1 MKIAI
6 CLSGQLRTWK
16 TCIESWYKLTDRLKS
31 EYGVEVDYFAHL
43 WDYDTIPN
51 SQLLKPEENFNPNG
65 DYITVNGIKISEED
79 KNDFVNILKPK
90 YYLFENES
98 INKKKPIECIEEN
111 KKISHFYGN
120 SLLHWSSPQF
130 YSVMRSTFFK
140 KKYELENNFRYDI
153 CFRMRCD
160 LYFSDDELNVFFNKE
175 LNSIIPKHNTIYSC
189 HTHEMKLGDIFF
201 YSNSVT
207 FDRICDF
214 YKWLPIMGTKSFPT
228 KSQNLTT
235 EDAFYFYS
243 RMLKINVKPI
253 LVNPKIIRNEN
264 N

>member
-1 MKIAI
+1 
-6 CLSGQLRTWK
+6 
-16 TCIESWYKLTDRLKS
+16 
-31 EYGVEVDYFAHL
+31 
-43 WDYDTIPN
+43 
-51 SQLLKPEENFNPNG
+51 
-65 DYITVNGIKISEED
+65 
-79 KNDFVNILKPK
+79 
-90 YYLFENES
+90 
-98 INKKKPIECIEEN
+98 
-111 KKISHFYGN
+111 
-120 SLLHWSSPQF
+120 
-130 YSVMRSTFFK
+130 
-140 KKYELENNFRYDI
+140 
-153 CFRMRCD
+153 
-160 LYFSDDELNVFFNKE
+160 
-175 LNSIIPKHNTIYSC
+175 
-189 HTHEMKLGDIFF
+189 MKLGDIFF